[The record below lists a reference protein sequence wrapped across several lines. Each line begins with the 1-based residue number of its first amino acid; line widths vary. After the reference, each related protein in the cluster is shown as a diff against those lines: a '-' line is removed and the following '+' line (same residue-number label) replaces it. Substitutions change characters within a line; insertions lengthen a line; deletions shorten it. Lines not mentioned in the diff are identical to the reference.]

1 VGEVDDKHTHPNPA
15 MFAPIDG
22 PEIKTSKLIDHLPN
36 PTALDRP
43 IRNIGY
49 V

>member
-1 VGEVDDKHTHPNPA
+1 VEEVVDKPTHPNPA
-15 MFAPIDG
+15 MFAPIAS

-43 IRNIGY
+43 IRNM
-49 V
+49 